1 MAFNLEVIMHEAV
14 VLGSVAMVCVT
25 IGGTVV
31 LALFLGRNFVGRATK
46 NSVEVSTDAVRKGK

>member
-1 MAFNLEVIMHEAV
+1 MHEAV